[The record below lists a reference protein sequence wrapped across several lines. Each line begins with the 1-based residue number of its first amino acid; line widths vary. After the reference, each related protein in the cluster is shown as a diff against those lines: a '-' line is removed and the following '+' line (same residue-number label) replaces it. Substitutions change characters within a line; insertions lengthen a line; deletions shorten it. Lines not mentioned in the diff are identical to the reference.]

1 MISMRWR
8 PGLLLGLTLSGCN
21 PVPSGQVAASV
32 DGVEITR
39 REVLLELEASPA
51 PTGTSPQ
58 QAERL
63 ALEKLI
69 DRKLLLSGARDMLI
83 DRSPDFQ
90 IRARRGR
97 ELALVD
103 QLVARL
109 RAQQTQPDAA
119 AIDRFI
125 AAHPQIFAERRQI
138 VVDRIAVG
146 GNAAPGK
153 ELGQAPDND
162 AVAAQ
167 LAQRGL
173 GFSREIV
180 VIDTADMPD
189 APVPGGPPKIVATG
203 NGGMRFDAALLTRP
217 VVMDRSTMQ
226 ARAREQI
233 LDQATRAA
241 LQDFLKD
248 RRRAALIQEQP
259 APAAQ
264 R

>member
-138 VVDRIAVG
+138 GSAANQGLIA
-146 GNAAPGK
+146 
-153 ELGQAPDND
+153 
-162 AVAAQ
+162 
-167 LAQRGL
+167 
-173 GFSREIV
+173 
-180 VIDTADMPD
+180 
-189 APVPGGPPKIVATG
+189 
-203 NGGMRFDAALLTRP
+203 FDARAFGARSQSRP
-217 VVMDRSTMQ
+217 PDPPEPSCSRRTKP
-226 ARAREQI
+226 ARLGPR
-233 LDQATRAA
+233 
-241 LQDFLKD
+241 
-248 RRRAALIQEQP
+248 P
-259 APAAQ
+259 G
-264 R
+264 